1 MSFADLPPLLDLILI
16 VGGSL
21 AAGFVSGLSGFGVA
35 LVSLGVWLHV
45 MPPAT
50 AGTLSMGTSVLIHVQ
65 TFRRVWR
72 EADWSLL
79 WPFLVPGLIA
89 TPLGVA
95 LMCYLAPGPLKL
107 GLGLFLLGYCAL
119 MVAMRGALALHRGG
133 RFADGVVGA
142 IGGVLGGMVG
152 LSGALTAVWVQL
164 RGWPKPVQRG
174 VNQFFN
180 FAVLTLAILI
190 KSTSGDLDRGFFW
203 LLLLCAPGTIAGA
216 WLGMRAYGKVD
227 DRQFR
232 WIIVGL
238 LALSGAALVGS
249 HFAR

>member
-1 MSFADLPPLLDLILI
+1 MSFADLPPLLDLIPI

-45 MPPAT
+45 LPPAT
-50 AGTLSMGTSVLIHVQ
+50 AGTLSMGTSVLIHLQ

-79 WPFLVPGLIA
+79 WPFVVPGLIA

-95 LMCYLAPGPLKL
+95 LMGHLAPGPLKL

-119 MVAMRGALALHRGG
+119 MIVMRGALAFHRGG

-190 KSTSGDLDRGFFW
+190 KGLSGDLDRSFFW
-203 LLLLCAPGTIAGA
+203 LLLLCVPGTVAGA